1 MLAVSFRGV
10 LYTGD
15 LTPLTELRLFLV
27 KSAEFVRADGKGPHR
42 GLDE

>member
-15 LTPLTELRLFLV
+15 LLLTELRLFLV
-27 KSAEFVRADGKGPHR
+27 KSTEFVRADGKGPHR
-42 GLDE
+42 GLDQ